1 MGEWHRMEHI
11 SVWHAMCDAAA
22 GPWARMSTAACLH
35 LGHLPYPFWG
45 LSFSLCAIR
54 LVITGLHLININCFC
69 DPAELILLLPRI
81 DGGHAALG
89 VVRLSSGDPQSSV
102 EVPQV
107 PLVTWGRKRAQAS
120 PETAWPVSL
129 RSFPILMLQES
140 EGSGKWA

>member
-1 MGEWHRMEHI
+1 
-11 SVWHAMCDAAA
+11 MCDAAA

-120 PETAWPVSL
+120 PETA
-129 RSFPILMLQES
+129 
-140 EGSGKWA
+140 